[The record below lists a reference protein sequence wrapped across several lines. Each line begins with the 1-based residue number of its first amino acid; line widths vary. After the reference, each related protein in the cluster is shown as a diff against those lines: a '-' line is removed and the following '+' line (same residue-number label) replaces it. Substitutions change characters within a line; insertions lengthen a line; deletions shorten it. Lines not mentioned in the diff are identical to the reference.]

1 MRRRVLP
8 LLAVT
13 LAIAA
18 PAMAQA
24 PPSPATTDPPTA
36 AELFH
41 QGRAALE
48 EKNYEVACPKFAE
61 SQRLDPHVGT
71 LVSLAECEEAV
82 GRLARAR
89 GHWQQA
95 IDLARTLTDS
105 RQSVAQERFDQIDR
119 RVPRLIL
126 RSAPSTPA
134 EIVVRKDD
142 VEVARMN
149 LDAPLPVEV
158 GKHTVT
164 VSSPGFEAS
173 TTEVVLGEG
182 ETKEVAISPGPA
194 LPTPPSLPPA
204 AREMTATPVPPHGT
218 SPLRPIA
225 VASGG
230 VGVLGIGIGSVF
242 GLEALAA
249 KGQPAGECDPTCNA
263 AGNARNAALLEGNAS
278 TVAFVAGG
286 ALVAAG
292 VVMWLLAPSGRSSPA
307 GAGWWVAPAAA
318 PNAASLGVGGR
329 F

>member
-8 LLAVT
+8 LLTAA

-71 LVSLAECEEAV
+71 LISLAECEEAT

-89 GHWQQA
+89 GYWQQA
-95 IDLARTLTDS
+95 IDLARTLVDS

-119 RVPRLIL
+119 RVPRLTL
-126 RSAPSTPA
+126 RSGANLPA
-134 EIVVRKDD
+134 ERVVRKDD
-142 VEVARMN
+142 VEVGRMN

-158 GKHTVT
+158 GKHTIT

-173 TTEVVLGEG
+173 TTVVVLGEG
-182 ETKEVAISPGPA
+182 ETKEIPIALGPTLPPSPPSPPGPPEGTAAPLPAQSKVPIRAIA
-194 LPTPPSLPPA
+194 L
-204 AREMTATPVPPHGT
+204 
-218 SPLRPIA
+218 
-225 VASGG
+225 VAGS
-230 VGVLGIGIGSVF
+230 VGIVGIGIGSVF
-242 GLEALAA
+242 GLEAIAA
-249 KGQPAGECDPTCNA
+249 KSQPAGTCNPMCDA
-263 AGNARNAALLEGNAS
+263 NANARNSALREGDAS
-278 TVAFVAGG
+278 TVAFIAGG

-292 VVMWLLAPSGRSSPA
+292 VVLWVVAPSGRSPGA
-307 GAGWWVAPAAA
+307 GAGWWVAPAMA
-318 PNAASLGVGGR
+318 PNAASLGMGGR

>member
-8 LLAVT
+8 LLTVA

-24 PPSPATTDPPTA
+24 PQNPATTDPPTA

-48 EKNYEVACPKFAE
+48 ERNYEVACPKFAE

-71 LVSLAECEEAV
+71 LVSLAQCEEAT
-82 GRLARAR
+82 GHLARAR

-95 IDLARTLTDS
+95 IDLARTLVDS

-119 RVPRLIL
+119 RVPRIVL
-126 RSAPSTPA
+126 RGGADLPA
-134 EIVVRKDD
+134 EMVVRKDD

-173 TTEVVLGEG
+173 TTVVVLGEG
-182 ETKEVAISPGPA
+182 ETKEVPIALGPA
-194 LPTPPSLPPA
+194 LPATPLPRAPP
-204 AREMTATPVPPHGT
+204 EMTVTPVPLHGK
-218 SPLRPIA
+218 SPLRP
-225 VASGG
+225 VAIVAGG
-230 VGVLGIGIGSVF
+230 VGVVGIGIGSVL
-242 GLEALAA
+242 GLEAIAA
-249 KGQPAGECDPTCNA
+249 KGQPAGVCDLTCNA
-263 AGNARNAALLEGNAS
+263 QANARNAALREGDAS
-278 TVAFVAGG
+278 TVAFIAGG

-292 VVMWLLAPSGRSSPA
+292 VVMWLVAPSGRSSGA

-318 PNAASLGVGGR
+318 PNAASLGVGGT

>member
-1 MRRRVLP
+1 MKRRVSP
-8 LLAVT
+8 LVMIAVA
-13 LAIAA
+13 LAA

-24 PPSPATTDPPTA
+24 PSNPSSTDPPTA

-82 GRLARAR
+82 GQLARAR

-95 IDLARTLTDS
+95 IELARTLVDS
-105 RQSVAQERFDQIDR
+105 RLSAAQERFDQIDR
-119 RVPRLIL
+119 RVPRLTL
-126 RSAPSTPA
+126 RSVPNLPA
-134 EIVVRKDD
+134 EVVVRKDD
-142 VEVARMN
+142 VDVGRMS

-158 GKHTVT
+158 GRHTVV

-173 TTEVVLGEG
+173 TTVVVLGEA
-182 ETKEVAISPGPA
+182 ESREVTIAVGPA
-194 LPTPPSLPPA
+194 LAPTPPVEPE
-204 AREMTATPVPPHGT
+204 RTATPLPPPRK
-218 SPLRPIA
+218 SPLRS
-225 VASGG
+225 VALVAGG
-230 VGVLGIGIGSVF
+230 AGLVGIGIGSVL
-242 GLEALAA
+242 GLEAIAA
-249 KGQPAGECDPTCNA
+249 KGQPAGVCDPACDAHANS
-263 AGNARNAALLEGNAS
+263 RNAALGEGDAS
-278 TVAFVAGG
+278 TVAFIAGG

-292 VVMWLLAPSGRSSPA
+292 VVLWLAAPSGRSSGA
-307 GAGWWVAPAAA
+307 GAWWWVSPAVA